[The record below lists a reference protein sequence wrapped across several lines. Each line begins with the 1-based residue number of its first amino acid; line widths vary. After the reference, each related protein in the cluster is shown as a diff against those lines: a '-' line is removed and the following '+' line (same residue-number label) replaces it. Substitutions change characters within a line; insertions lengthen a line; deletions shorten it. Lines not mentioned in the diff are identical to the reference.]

1 MDKKDVLARLGY
13 VRNKAGLSQRELS
26 LRMGMSHQYI
36 SKVERGMIGLS
47 VEKLLDILLI
57 CNFPIGKFFYDKP
70 DEYDNDKELL
80 TLIKSLPNDKKSS
93 LITFIKK

>member
-1 MDKKDVLARLGY
+1 MNKKDVLARVGY
-13 VRNKAGLSQRELS
+13 VRNQAGLSQRELS

-57 CNFPIGKFFYDKP
+57 CNFPLEKFFYEKP
-70 DEYDNDKELL
+70 EEYEKDKELL
-80 TLIKSLPNDKKSS
+80 TLIKALPAEKKSS
-93 LITFIKK
+93 LIAFIKK